1 MATTQALIDVL
12 KTELKAAGITYAA
25 LARDLSLSESSIKR
39 MFAQGEM
46 PLSRVDDIC
55 RVLRTDYAELSRRVA
70 ASVPL
75 RSELTL
81 AQEQAVVADRVLL
94 LVAMCVLSQW
104 SLAQIVA
111 SYRISQAQ
119 TVRCMTQLDR
129 LGIIELRP
137 LNRYSLK
144 LAKTFRWRPN
154 GPVMAYFRGH
164 VVADYFDA
172 GFDGESELL
181 MLVHGQVGRSA
192 AAAFNER
199 LQRLAQDFAQQQ
211 SIDQNLARPAMPC
224 NPTWPRAGWSCR
236 PQRSSSSGTGRC
248 ACQVA
253 LSGSATGRSAVDS
266 RLRSRKAPNSHERMP
281 NTRV

>member
-1 MATTQALIDVL
+1 MATTQALIGVL

-25 LARDLSLSESSIKR
+25 LARDLSLAESSIKR

-111 SYRISQAQ
+111 SYRISQAE

-154 GPVMAYFRGH
+154 GPVMAYFRSH

-211 SIDQNLARPAMPC
+211 SIDQNLARHLKRPYTLVLGMRSWLFGAFRDLKREPAA
-224 NPTWPRAGWSCR
+224 PR
-236 PQRSSSSGTGRC
+236 P
-248 ACQVA
+248 VA
-253 LSGSATGRSAVDS
+253 EPDKAT
-266 RLRSRKAPNSHERMP
+266 
-281 NTRV
+281 